1 MVELRTALKRTRR
14 DPGLW
19 VSTICGDVRHNSA
32 SLLAPPSEIPSTSCG
47 GERQLRWVFGDT
59 TEVTGR
65 ALVAARVQVPEIPP
79 SFMKMFD
86 RYKAVVEAHKTT
98 GLFDSQRTM
107 EQYRGRPVLGRG
119 EGARHHPEVGKRNA
133 GRWRLDQGPRPTHPG
148 LWFMDSSSAAA
159 EMVTLCA
166 ASGFAVHTFPTG
178 QGNVI
183 GNPILPVIKLTA
195 NPRTQRTMSEHMDL
209 DVTGLLQKKMNM
221 DEAGWR
227 CSTAI
232 PHRGWAAH
240 AAEVSSGLGNTPD
253 TASKAHTSAGG

>member
-1 MVELRTALKRTRR
+1 
-14 DPGLW
+14 
-19 VSTICGDVRHNSA
+19 
-32 SLLAPPSEIPSTSCG
+32 
-47 GERQLRWVFGDT
+47 
-59 TEVTGR
+59 
-65 ALVAARVQVPEIPP
+65 
-79 SFMKMFD
+79 MKMFD

-98 GLFDSQRTM
+98 GPSTASGQWSISRAACPRT
-107 EQYRGRPVLGRG
+107 RRRRPSPSRSL
-119 EGARHHPEVGKRNA
+119 KRNA
-133 GRWRLDQGPRPTHPG
+133 GRWRLDHPRPTHPG

-221 DEAGWR
+221 DEAGEGAALDSIHPPRMGSTRRRMILGPREYSLTRPLRKRMTAAGGEGNIYPPIQPSSRLRRWTRGEARRAPSLPRRRRTR
-227 CSTAI
+227 CPVPAWGTREI
-232 PHRGWAAH
+232 LPHRAPRCAARIR
-240 AAEVSSGLGNTPD
+240 VP
-253 TASKAHTSAGG
+253 ASASFQRPSCLPRHVRR